1 MRRWIIECWKVSAK
15 TTSFFGTWGNGCKNA
30 PSLSSI
36 ASLIKAGHS
45 YNAFLATRRISASIN
60 KRMATPELIIKIR
73 SHSRPPRRLRD
84 VWKARMG
91 DTHVYLGINQ
101 IILMFPCD
109 CGWTSF
115 SFNSET
121 VLLCQMCNA
130 IAQGFMQPWIPALPP
145 PTAPAT
151 PSKDK
156 SDKPD
161 KAKGRQSGKGG
172 TKGGP
177 SKGSLQTVAVDPE
190 ATPDLKQALE
200 VRRRWKYKWHLQRKK
215 LFWEQSTFPRFFFSI
230 LYKTVAPTLNVPY
243 VLRVFVFSVFRC

>member
-1 MRRWIIECWKVSAK
+1 MRRRSIECLKVSSK
-15 TTSFFGTWGNGCKNA
+15 TTTFFRTRGNGCKNA
-30 PSLSSI
+30 PTLSSI

-45 YNAFLATRRISASIN
+45 YNAFLAIRRISTSIN

-73 SHSRPPRRLRD
+73 SHSRPPLRLRD
-84 VWKARMG
+84 VWKARME
-91 DTHVYLGINQ
+91 DTHVLLGINE
-101 IILMFPCD
+101 ILMFLCD

-200 VRRRWKYKWHLQRKK
+200 VRWRWKYKRQLQRKK
-215 LFWEQSTFPRFFFSI
+215 MFLEQ
-230 LYKTVAPTLNVPY
+230 
-243 VLRVFVFSVFRC
+243 

>member
-1 MRRWIIECWKVSAK
+1 
-15 TTSFFGTWGNGCKNA
+15 
-30 PSLSSI
+30 
-36 ASLIKAGHS
+36 
-45 YNAFLATRRISASIN
+45 
-60 KRMATPELIIKIR
+60 
-73 SHSRPPRRLRD
+73 
-84 VWKARMG
+84 
-91 DTHVYLGINQ
+91 
-101 IILMFPCD
+101 MFPCD
-109 CGWTSF
+109 YGWTSF

-145 PTAPAT
+145 PTAPVT

-200 VRRRWKYKWHLQRKK
+200 VRRRWKYKRQLERKK
-215 LFWEQSTFPRFFFSI
+215 NVFRTTDLSTFFSSTFDMDKLDKIHRLRWKEPSLKAICWKQTKIWLLRIAKFFRR
-230 LYKTVAPTLNVPY
+230 LYGGGHKVSFPPPNKHL
-243 VLRVFVFSVFRC
+243 